1 MGDSL
6 IIYVD
11 NGKIILEP
19 YGVNNIFIGE
29 TPNNIVAFNVFNFS
43 EYSILKLNELLE
55 KAKKQQS
62 QNKQRDK

>member
-11 NGKIILEP
+11 NGKFILEP
-19 YGVNNIFIGE
+19 YGVNNIFIDE
-29 TPNNIVAFNVFNFS
+29 TPNNIVTFNVFNFS

-55 KAKKQQS
+55 KARKQQS

>member
-29 TPNNIVAFNVFNFS
+29 TPNNIVTFNVFNFS
-43 EYSILKLNELLE
+43 EYSIIKLNELLE